1 MSGDENEESVWFG
14 QPLKFTSQTPCC
26 HNAPM
31 AVQLAISILVANEMH
46 ITKALNII
54 SWCSSLKC

>member
-46 ITKALNII
+46 ITKT
-54 SWCSSLKC
+54 